1 MLRTGKEDVLYSES
15 LNPDRFLVYNLLC
28 ICSPSKLVQN
38 DIETIPS

>member
-1 MLRTGKEDVLYSES
+1 MYCTPES

-28 ICSPSKLVQN
+28 IFRFSKPIQN